1 MFSLPSPS
9 SLLDP
14 PLISWNLE
22 QGVVLPVHYT
32 VKEQGTKQN
41 TADQVSDVKKE
52 KQMLARQALCL
63 DRKLKPVSMEIEF
76 AELQEIS

>member
-9 SLLDP
+9 SLLNP

-22 QGVVLPVHYT
+22 QVVFLPVHYT
-32 VKEQGTKQN
+32 VKEQSTKQN
-41 TADQVSDVKKE
+41 TADQVSNVKKE

-63 DRKLKPVSMEIEF
+63 DRKLEPVSVVIKF
-76 AELQEIS
+76 AELQEIP